1 VAQQHDL
8 VHKLLQPTRTRGGAT
23 SRIRRRTRTMM
34 GRKVPVAAFAVVAGL
49 LFTVSAGADQNKAVD
64 PPKSKAG
71 RDWHTVSKDIHEG
84 KTKKLKP
91 ATKRTT
97 GVWNGC
103 KFVYLTTDETTYE
116 FDDGSVATVSE
127 NPDPLPPRN
136 CPERNPTEAEFA
148 EMEARVA
155 AANGPPPPGTPQL
168 PPDRYK
174 GGDVK
179 TK

>member
-1 VAQQHDL
+1 M
-8 VHKLLQPTRTRGGAT
+8 
-23 SRIRRRTRTMM
+23 RIR
-34 GRKVPVAAFAVVAGL
+34 KALLPVLVLVAGL
-49 LFTVSAGADQNKAVD
+49 LFAATAGADQGKTTR
-64 PPKSKAG
+64 SKAA
-71 RDWHTVSKDIHEG
+71 RDWPAVHKDIQEG
-84 KTKKLKP
+84 RAKKVKP

-103 KFVYLTTDETTYE
+103 KFVYLKTDETTYE

-127 NPDPLPPRN
+127 NPEPLPPRE

-148 EMEARVA
+148 EMEARVE
-155 AANGPPPPGTPQL
+155 AANAANREPGAPPLPPL

-174 GGDVK
+174 GGEIK